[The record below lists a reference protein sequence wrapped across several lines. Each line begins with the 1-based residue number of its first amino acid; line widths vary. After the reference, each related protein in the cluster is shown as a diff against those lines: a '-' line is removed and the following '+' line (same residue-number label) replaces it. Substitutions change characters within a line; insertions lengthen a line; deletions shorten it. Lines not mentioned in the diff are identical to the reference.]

1 MRCSS
6 RRSCGQRDGRD
17 PMFERGVCHLDNHFI
32 GSQAVR
38 LNDDRAAFALGCVQ
52 CRSELIECDLL
63 IPEINRG
70 SCATGDADDLLIDL
84 RTKRKPR
91 ERHRNRNS
99 RLQNKIR
106 TEQQKENQ
114 EKNDVQQREKDEPA
128 EVIFLR
134 PAELHARAEAIV
146 DLAIETCF
154 PIAGCWKLMIPLS
167 GRLSV
172 NMCTISMPA
181 RSISCSIVFT
191 RAER

>member
-1 MRCSS
+1 
-6 RRSCGQRDGRD
+6 
-17 PMFERGVCHLDNHFI
+17 MFERGVCHLDNHFI

-63 IPEINRG
+63 IPEVNRG
-70 SCATGDADDLLIDL
+70 SCATRDADDLLIDL
-84 RTKRKPR
+84 RAKRKPR

-99 RLQNKIR
+99 GLQNKIR

-114 EKNDVQQREKDEPA
+114 EKNDVEQREKDEPA

-134 PAELHARAEAIV
+134 PAELHAHAEVTV

-154 PIAGCWKLMIPLS
+154 PIGGGCFRGLLEADDP
-167 GRLSV
+167 
-172 NMCTISMPA
+172 
-181 RSISCSIVFT
+181 
-191 RAER
+191 AERPALRQHVYNLNPGAFHFVQHRVHAR